1 MNRLFLSRFIFRY
14 NSQASALA
22 PKIAAS
28 ASLSAENNTFTLPF
42 QIVSRFFSIFS
53 TTGFR
58 IKSPDL
64 ANPPVFRNGTPYD
77 KLTILYSSACSSSIL
92 IRFDF
97 VCLDCGSMY
106 VI

>member
-1 MNRLFLSRFIFRY
+1 MPYYPKYKASYNKVFRNRSLQQFIHSYKFV
-14 NSQASALA
+14 
-22 PKIAAS
+22 
-28 ASLSAENNTFTLPF
+28 TFTF
-42 QIVSRFFSIFS
+42 QIF
-53 TTGFR
+53 
-58 IKSPDL
+58 
-64 ANPPVFRNGTPYD
+64 PVFRNGTPYD

>member
-1 MNRLFLSRFIFRY
+1 MQKKRY
-14 NSQASALA
+14 PEKRYPFFYIKELTTN
-22 PKIAAS
+22 PDIHKI
-28 ASLSAENNTFTLPF
+28 LY
-42 QIVSRFFSIFS
+42 RFFVPADLL
-53 TTGFR
+53 
-58 IKSPDL
+58 SPFYAATDE
-64 ANPPVFRNGTPYD
+64 AGICRPPVFRNGTPYD